1 MPVKFIETEMAGV
14 TIVEPEIFSDHR
26 GFFMETYHRAKYGA
40 GGVAAAFVQDNR
52 SHSRKGVLRGLH
64 YQLRRPQ
71 DKLVFA
77 VTGEIFDVVVDIRR
91 GSPTFGRWFGT
102 RLSAANGRQ
111 LFVPRG
117 FAHGFCV
124 LSPEAD
130 VIYKCSDF
138 YDPGDDFGL
147 YWADPDLGIAWPTES
162 PLLSTK
168 DDALPRLAEVP
179 PTHLPACERS

>member
-26 GFFMETYHRAKYGA
+26 GFFMETYHQAKYGA

-102 RLSAANGRQ
+102 AGLIQAPVADGSSVHHAFLVRAGSGHADGEYAGGTGGGADEVGCGHGIGAAVRLGDGVDGIGGAGRT
-111 LFVPRG
+111 R
-117 FAHGFCV
+117 
-124 LSPEAD
+124 
-130 VIYKCSDF
+130 
-138 YDPGDDFGL
+138 
-147 YWADPDLGIAWPTES
+147 
-162 PLLSTK
+162 
-168 DDALPRLAEVP
+168 
-179 PTHLPACERS
+179 